1 MFIIKPKTQKD
12 TAEALLLLSYYH
24 VKLEV
29 RSGGETQK
37 SVYFIVDEETLDG
50 QLQLAEMAFQFNFHQ
65 ANERLCEECKEE
77 VSKKGIGYSTCGH
90 LTFTSSI
97 NRNIKWINT

>member
-29 RSGGETQK
+29 RSDGETQK
-37 SVYFIVDEETLDG
+37 SVYLIVDEETLDG

-65 ANERLCEECKEE
+65 ANERLCEKCKEE
-77 VSKKGIGYSTCGH
+77 VSEKGIGYATCGH

-97 NRNIKWINT
+97 NRNIK